1 MSKFCENCGN
11 ELEEDTKFC
20 PKCGYNPNHNAS
32 IVNVP
37 KTSRTAELVLS
48 IIGGVFGLLGGLFAI
63 VMAAFSSELLVL
75 GLSAIIASIVG
86 IIAGV
91 MVKKDQKL
99 YGVLLII
106 SAIWLLIS
114 ISAFAI
120 PGTVLLGIA
129 GVLALVRK

>member
-11 ELEEDTKFC
+11 EIEENTKFC
-20 PKCGYNPNHNAS
+20 PKCGYNPDNPNTIVNAS
-32 IVNVP
+32 Q
-37 KTSRTAELVLS
+37 TSRTAEMVLS

-63 VMAAFSSELLVL
+63 IMSSFSSDLLIL
-75 GLSAIIASIVG
+75 GLSAILASIVG

-99 YGVLLII
+99 YGILLIVA
-106 SAIWLLIS
+106 AIWLLIS

-129 GVLALVRK
+129 GILALVRK

>member
-11 ELEEDTKFC
+11 EIESDAKFC
-20 PKCGYNPNHNAS
+20 PNCGYNPSQPTS
-32 IVNVP
+32 ISNVP
-37 KTSRTAELVLS
+37 EISRTAEMVLS

-63 VMAAFSSELLVL
+63 IMAAFSSELLIL

-91 MVKKDQKL
+91 MVKKDNKL
-99 YGVLLII
+99 YGALLII

-129 GVLALVRK
+129 GILALVRK